1 MLIPN
6 MIPKNCH
13 MYIFVVFCLHVTK
26 SKQISKIIVA
36 TCSQGLY
43 GVIEYADS
51 EYDTKYK
58 FQHVVFAAAQRE
70 QAKRASIYYILMRI
84 ISMHYHRISFYLF

>member
-1 MLIPN
+1 
-6 MIPKNCH
+6 

-36 TCSQGLY
+36 TCSQGIY

-51 EYDTKYK
+51 EYDTKKMSYVYICS
-58 FQHVVFAAAQRE
+58 HVTKSKQ
-70 QAKRASIYYILMRI
+70 
-84 ISMHYHRISFYLF
+84 ISNIFKLTRRP